1 MMVFSLQRIPKWWIW
16 MYYLC
21 PMSWALN
28 GMLTSQ
34 YGDVNKEISAF
45 EEKKTIAKFL
55 EDYYGFHH
63 DFLGVVGVVLIVIPI
78 VIAILFA
85 YCIGNLNFQKR

>member
-1 MMVFSLQRIPKWWIW
+1 MFSSPQQIPKWWIW

-34 YGDVNKEISAF
+34 YGDAGKEISAF
-45 EEKKTIAKFL
+45 GEKKTIAQFL
-55 EDYYGFHH
+55 DDYYGFHH
-63 DFLGVVGVVLIVIPI
+63 DFLSVIGVVLIVFPFS
-78 VIAILFA
+78 IAIVFA
-85 YCIGNLNFQKR
+85 YCIGKLNFQKR

>member
-1 MMVFSLQRIPKWWIW
+1 MQQIPKWWIW

-21 PMSWALN
+21 PVSWALN

-34 YGDVNKEISAF
+34 YGDANEEISAF
-45 EEKKTIAKFL
+45 EEKKTIVQFL

-63 DFLGVVGVVLIVIPI
+63 DFLSVIGVVLMVFPI
-78 VIAILFA
+78 SIAILFA
-85 YCIGNLNFQKR
+85 YCIGKLNFQKR